1 MTDRQMESFPTD
13 VWGNAAMELN
23 GPDTVRVAALM
34 EALLKEHGT
43 PRCQKALARFVTEL
57 LPPGPLHIHGCGTHS
72 RLLLALLAENR
83 PDIAVRG
90 MLDRLATEG
99 TCFAGMP
106 VERPENLMLEGDAKV
121 LVAHTSFEGEMVR
134 SLLAA
139 GIPADRIITT
149 YSSQAFAE
157 VVDDAFPEIPFP
169 GTDRPRFMIVSCS
182 TVGIVS
188 DAHLRTVFPPEQT
201 IYVHMGRQDCFMPHP
216 CYPSIDLLESV
227 GNLIETIRRINP
239 DVVYVRPIIYKN
251 FLPTLIKYFCSDI
264 KVIGEYYDF
273 NFLWKENDLV
283 KLFGMDEVS
292 ISTIK
297 SCEYI
302 ATQILDHIISKRG
315 GSEWQCLTSR
325 WKVNPGVYFPLV
337 SEFSENIP
345 EDGFDFD
352 FVYAG
357 FLPSPK
363 FLQQF
368 DTGYNFLSDLQAL
381 CQNHGFKAIIY
392 NSGHTDESFEESF
405 AAYYETFSGDPI
417 AYKGRIPYAD
427 LMAQLQRVRYGW
439 LCEHQTGFQGDRH
452 VGICNRWTG
461 YVSAGI
467 PVLMDAGWHFMDDLV
482 RRFEAGI
489 IVDTFTP
496 DAIAAAIRAAN
507 HEHLREGVKALRRHL
522 IEQNDATMTKLARAV
537 SRGKSR
543 IMDTAL

>member
-1 MTDRQMESFPTD
+1 MIDRQMESFPDD
-13 VWGNAAMELN
+13 VWGNATMELD

-34 EALLKEHGT
+34 EALLKEHGA
-43 PRCQKALARFVTEL
+43 PRCRKALARFVTEK
-57 LPPGPLHIHGCGTHS
+57 LPSGPLHIHGCGTHS

-99 TCFAGMP
+99 ARFAGMP
-106 VERPENLMLEGDAKV
+106 VERPENLMLEGDAKI

-139 GIPADRIITT
+139 GIPADRIITI

-157 VVDDAFPEIPFP
+157 VVDDVLPEIPFSRT
-169 GTDRPRFMIVSCS
+169 GRPRFMIVSCS

-188 DAHLRTVFPPEQT
+188 DEHLRTVFPPEQT
-201 IYVHMGRQDCFMPHP
+201 IYVHMGRQDCFIPHP
-216 CYPSIDLLESV
+216 HYPSIDLLESID
-227 GNLIETIRRINP
+227 NLIETIRQVNP
-239 DVVYVRPIIYKN
+239 DVIYVRPIIYKN
-251 FLPTLIKYFCSDI
+251 FLPSLIKYFCSDA

-273 NFLWKENDLV
+273 NFLWKENDLI
-283 KLFGMDEVS
+283 KLFGLDKAS
-292 ISTIK
+292 ISAIK
-297 SCEYI
+297 SSEYI
-302 ATQILDHIISKRG
+302 ATKILDHIISKRG
-315 GSEWQCLTSR
+315 GSEWQLLTSG

-337 SEFSENIP
+337 SDTSEDIQ
-345 EDGFDFD
+345 EDHFDFD
-352 FVYAG
+352 FAYAG

-368 DTGYNFLSDLQAL
+368 DAGYNFLSDLQAL

-405 AAYYETFSGDPI
+405 AGYYEMFPGDPI

-427 LMAQLQRVRYGW
+427 LMAHLQRVRYGW
-439 LCEHQTGFQGDRH
+439 LCEHQTSFQGDRH

-467 PVLMDAGWHFMDDLV
+467 PVLMDAGWHFMGDLV
-482 RRFEAGI
+482 RRFEAGL

-496 DAIAAAIRAAN
+496 DAIAMAIRAAD
-507 HEHLREGVKALRRHL
+507 HEQLREGVKVLRRHL
-522 IEQNDATMTKLARAV
+522 IEQNDATMTKLAEAV
-537 SRGKSR
+537 STGKPR
-543 IMDTAL
+543 ILDAVL